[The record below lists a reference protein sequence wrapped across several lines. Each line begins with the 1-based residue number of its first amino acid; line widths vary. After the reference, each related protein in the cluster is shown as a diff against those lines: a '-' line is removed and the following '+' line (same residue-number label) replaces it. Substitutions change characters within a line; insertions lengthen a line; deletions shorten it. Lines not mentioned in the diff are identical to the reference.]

1 MFSPTIDGL
10 TIRQVQLLDTMWSIQ
25 TLDEAREWM
34 ETLDSADYLDALT
47 LMELLELE
55 GIDYELQHEKS
66 FGLANDLINR
76 IKML

>member
-10 TIRQVQLLDTMWSIQ
+10 TIRQVQLLDIMWSIQ